1 MSNKHLFGSGSS
13 QAPRTTAVNEAG
25 GSAYAFSPEQAL
37 ALYAMTGTFHT
48 TFYASDG
55 EQLDKVADL
64 ASKVSPELVAKTAIY
79 CRKHGRMKDVPAFLV
94 AWLAR
99 HDVGLMLR
107 VFPRVIDDARMLR
120 NFVQIVRSGVTG
132 RRSFGSAPKRALRDW
147 FAARSPE
154 TIFRQ
159 SIGQS
164 PSMSDVIKMVRPPPR
179 NDKGESDAVR
189 EALYGYLI
197 GKSVD
202 DSKLPPLA
210 RAFEAWKRSVLVGG
224 HGNHVK
230 SVPMETEPMPDVP
243 FEMLTALPL
252 RTEHWTELA
261 KRMTFNQLRQNLNTL
276 FRHGVLAEPA
286 MLDLVAEKLADA
298 DAIKR
303 SRTLPYQLLSAYRAV
318 ESTMPTAIVNAL
330 VRAVEHAVSNVP
342 DMKGMSIAL
351 CPDVSGSMHTPVT
364 GRRGSATTKVRCID
378 VAALTTAA
386 LLRKN
391 GDAIVLPFSDDV
403 VPLPRPLLGLDSVV
417 TNAEILSS
425 LPSGGTACAS
435 PLRWLNAHERAPDLV
450 VFVSDNQSWSDFRL
464 TPSAPGYRTGTLM
477 AEEWET
483 LRSRNPRAKLVLIDL
498 QPYATTQVQTRAD
511 VLNVGGFSDAVFE
524 VVSAFAMES
533 KNTGCDG
540 GGGFL
545 SAIEAVDLS

>member
-1 MSNKHLFGSGSS
+1 MSNKHLFGSAS
-13 QAPRTTAVNEAG
+13 QAPRTTAINEAG
-25 GSAYAFSPEQAL
+25 GPAYAFSPEHAL
-37 ALYAMTGTFHT
+37 AQYAMTGTFHG
-48 TFYASDG
+48 TFYASDE

-79 CRKHGRMKDVPAFLV
+79 CRKNGRMKDVPAFLV
-94 AWLAR
+94 AWLAKN
-99 HDVGLMLR
+99 DVGLMLR

-132 RRSFGSAPKRALRDW
+132 RKSFGSAPKRALRDW

-164 PSMSDVIKMVRPPPR
+164 PSISDVIKMVRPPPR

-210 RAFEAWKRSVLVGG
+210 RAFEAWKRNMS
-224 HGNHVK
+224 
-230 SVPMETEPMPDVP
+230 TEPMPDVP

-252 RTEHWTELA
+252 RAEHWTELA

-276 FRHGVLAEPA
+276 FRHGVLADPK
-286 MLDLVAEKLADA
+286 MVDVVAEKLQDA

-303 SRTLPYQLLSAYRAV
+303 SRTLPYQLLSAYRAI
-318 ESTMPTAIVNAL
+318 ESTMPSAIVNAL
-330 VRAVEHAVSNVP
+330 ARAVEHAVSNVP
-342 DMKGMSIAL
+342 DMKGTTIAL

-364 GRRGSATTKVRCID
+364 GGRGSATTKVRCID

-391 GDAIVLPFSDDV
+391 DNAIVLPFSDDV
-403 VPLPRPLLGLDSVV
+403 VPLPRPLNALDSVV
-417 TNAEILSS
+417 TNSELLSS
-425 LPSGGTACAS
+425 LPSGGTACAA
-435 PLRWLNAHERAPDLV
+435 PLRWLNAQNRSPDLV
-450 VFVSDNQSWSDFRL
+450 VFVSDNQSWADFGL
-464 TPSAPGYRTGTLM
+464 TPCRPGYRTGTLM
-477 AEEWET
+477 AEEWEK
-483 LRSRNPRAKLVLIDL
+483 LRSKNPRAKLVLIDL
-498 QPYATTQVQTRAD
+498 QPYATTQVQTRED

-524 VVSAFAMES
+524 VVSAFATE
-533 KNTGCDG
+533 NVD

-545 SAIEAVDLS
+545 GAIEAVDLQ

>member
-1 MSNKHLFGSGSS
+1 MSNKHLFGSASL
-13 QAPRTTAVNEAG
+13 APRADATNEAG
-25 GSAYAFSPEQAL
+25 GPAYAFSPEHAL
-37 ALYAMTGTFHT
+37 AQYAMTGTFHG
-48 TFYASDG
+48 TFYASDE

-64 ASKVSPELVAKTAIY
+64 ASKVSPELIAKTAIY
-79 CRKHGRMKDVPAFLV
+79 CRKNGRMKDVPAFLV
-94 AWLAR
+94 AWLAKQ
-99 HDVGLMLR
+99 DVGLMLR

-132 RRSFGSAPKRALRDW
+132 RKSFGSAPKRALRDW

-164 PSMSDVIKMVRPPPR
+164 PSISDVIKMVRPIPR

-197 GKSVD
+197 GKNVD

-210 RAFEAWKRSVLVGG
+210 RAFEAWKRDMAGQ
-224 HGNHVK
+224 
-230 SVPMETEPMPDVP
+230 PMPDVP

-252 RTEHWTELA
+252 RGEHWTELA

-276 FRHGVLAEPA
+276 FRHGVLADPK
-286 MLDLVAEKLADA
+286 MVDVIAEKLADA

-318 ESTMPTAIVNAL
+318 ESTMPSAIVNAL
-330 VRAVEHAVSNVP
+330 ARAVEHAVSNVP
-342 DMKGMSIAL
+342 DMKSASTNGGNSTIAL

-378 VAALTTAA
+378 VAALATAA

-391 GDAIVLPFSDDV
+391 SDAIVLPFSDDV
-403 VPLPRPLLGLDSVV
+403 VPLPRPLNGLDSVV
-417 TNAEILSS
+417 TNSELLSS
-425 LPSGGTACAS
+425 LPSGGTACAA
-435 PLRWLNAHERAPDLV
+435 PLRWLNTQNRSPDLV
-450 VFVSDNQSWSDFRL
+450 VFVSDNQSWADFGL
-464 TPSAPGYRTGTLM
+464 TPSRPGYRTGTLM
-477 AEEWET
+477 AEEWEN

-498 QPYATTQVQTRAD
+498 QPYATTQVQTRED

-524 VVSAFAMES
+524 VVSAFAAD
-533 KNTGCDG
+533 NVD

-545 SAIEAVDLS
+545 SAIEAVDLQ